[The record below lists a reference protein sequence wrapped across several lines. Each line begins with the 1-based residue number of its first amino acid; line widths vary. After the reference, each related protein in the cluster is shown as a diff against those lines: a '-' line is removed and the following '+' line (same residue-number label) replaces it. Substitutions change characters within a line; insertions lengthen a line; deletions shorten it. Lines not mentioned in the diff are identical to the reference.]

1 MREAASPDDTA
12 PPRSIPAARTSLI
25 GRAGALATLRAM
37 LLSPAVRLL
46 TITGVGGSGKTR
58 LAQALAADVLPSF
71 DGNVCW
77 VALAPIGSGALVP
90 QAIAVA
96 LGVLETPE
104 TPVLDVLISHLGD
117 HRCLLV
123 LDNCEHLLD
132 ACAETAEHLL
142 SACPDLCI
150 LATSR
155 EPLMI
160 AGERQWRAPPLNV
173 PSEPAPFLEP
183 GTLSAELERADAVR
197 LFVERAQAVA
207 SDFQLT
213 AGNASAVATICIRL
227 EGIPLALELAAA
239 RVRVLSVHQI
249 LAHLD
254 DVFRLLSGGSRV
266 APTRQQ
272 TLQATLDWSYD
283 LLTVPE
289 QCFFRRLAVFAGGFD
304 LEAAEYLTP
313 PAPLLSQGR
322 GEPHST
328 VGGSSSSVRG
338 MSIPTPPPI
347 ERTPPSLRGKGAGG
361 LGLDLLTRLIDKSLV
376 SVEDGGM
383 VARYRLLEPVRQ
395 YAQHHLDAQG
405 ETDDARAQHEAYFL
419 ALAERAAPELRGPDQ
434 VAWLQR
440 LASEQDNFRAALH
453 RAFDRVDAIA
463 LARLAIALAP
473 FWEVSGG
480 MSEGRRWL
488 DAVPDAASPLPAA
501 LQLQALLAAGRLAFW
516 QADLI
521 AATARLDAACALAR
535 QLDDR
540 QAIAEALTWLG
551 TVRRRQ
557 GAVAD
562 AARLLDQSLP
572 LHEGVGDQPGAAWA
586 VFMQGMLASDD
597 RDFPRAIR
605 LIEESLGQYRTLGD
619 VRFIGIVGTMLGS
632 ILVMSGEVERV
643 AGLLRESLAGFRA
656 VGDRA
661 FMLSGL
667 LTLAWVEAKLGRPV
681 RAARLLGAAE
691 TLRNTLGARLPPV
704 NQDTL
709 NATLAIIRPQLG
721 EGERAAAEA
730 DGRSMTLDQAIAE
743 SMNLGGPQS
752 RPAAAVIPSGALIE
766 PLTQRERE
774 VAVLLAQG
782 ASDREIAEALTIAVS
797 TAGVHVRNIRGK
809 LGLNSRWQV
818 ADWAIA
824 NGLASAPAD

>member
-1 MREAASPDDTA
+1 MRVQSVWEYGGMREAAPPVDTA

-25 GRAGALATLRAM
+25 GREGALATLREM
-37 LLSPAVRLL
+37 LLSPSVRLL

-71 DGNVCW
+71 DRNTFW
-77 VALAPIGSGALVP
+77 IALAPVGDGALVP
-90 QAIAVA
+90 QAIAAA

-104 TPVLDVLISHLGD
+104 TPVLDALVSRLSD
-117 HRCLLV
+117 CRSLLV

-132 ACAETAEHLL
+132 ACAEAAEYLL
-142 SACPDLCI
+142 SACPELCV

-173 PSEPAPFLEP
+173 PSESAPFLEP
-183 GTLSAELERADAVR
+183 GTLNVELEQADAVR

-207 SDFQLT
+207 PAFQLT
-213 AGNASAVATICIRL
+213 AGNASAVAKICIRL

-239 RVRVLSVHQI
+239 RVRVLTAHQI

-254 DVFRLLSGGSRV
+254 DVFHLLSGGSRV

-272 TLQATLDWSYD
+272 TLRATLDWSYD
-283 LLTVPE
+283 LLTVQE

-313 PAPLLSQGR
+313 PAPLPSQGR
-322 GEPHST
+322 GEPDQPWSN
-328 VGGSSSSVRG
+328 VS
-338 MSIPTPPPI
+338 
-347 ERTPPSLRGKGAGG
+347 PPSPSREGGPGG
-361 LGLDLLTRLIDKSLV
+361 LGLDLLTRLVDKSLV
-376 SVEDGGM
+376 TVEDGGT

-395 YAQHHLDAQG
+395 YAQQHLDDHA
-405 ETDDARAQHEAYFL
+405 ESEAARAEHTAYFL
-419 ALAERAAPELRGPDQ
+419 ALVERAAPELRGPDQ

-440 LASEQDNFRAALH
+440 LAGEQDNLRAALRWAH
-453 RAFDRVDAIA
+453 DRDDAVMI
-463 LARLAIALAP
+463 ARLAIALTP

-488 DAVPDAASPLPAA
+488 ETVPATTLAPPLPAA
-501 LQLQALLAAGRLAFW
+501 LRLRALLAVGRLAFW
-516 QADLI
+516 QADLT
-521 AATARLDAACALAR
+521 AATARFEESLTRAHR
-535 QLDDR
+535 LDDR
-540 QAIAEALTWLG
+540 QAVAESLTWLG
-551 TVRRRQ
+551 MVRRRQ

-572 LHEGVGDQPGAAWA
+572 LHEAVGDRPGAAWA
-586 VFMQGMLASDD
+586 VFIQGMLASDD

-605 LIEESLGQYRTLGD
+605 LIEESLGRYRMLGD
-619 VRFIGIVGTMLGS
+619 LRFSGIVGTMLGS
-632 ILVMSGEVERV
+632 ILIMSGQVERV
-643 AGLLRESLAGFRA
+643 AGLLQESLTGLRA

-667 LTLAWVEAKLGRPV
+667 LTLAWVEAKLGRPL
-681 RAARLLGAAE
+681 RAARLIGAAE
-691 TLRNTLGARLPPV
+691 TLRDTLGATLPPV
-704 NQDTL
+704 NQGTL
-709 NATLAIIRPQLG
+709 DATLAIIGPQLG
-721 EGERAAAEA
+721 EAERAAAEA
-730 DGRSMTLDQAIAE
+730 DGRRMTLEEAIAE
-743 SMNLGGPQS
+743 AMNLGGPQQQ
-752 RPAAAVIPSGALIE
+752 PAATAAPQGGLVE

-782 ASDREIAEALTIAVS
+782 ASDREIAAALTIAVS

-824 NGLASAPAD
+824 NGLTPGPL